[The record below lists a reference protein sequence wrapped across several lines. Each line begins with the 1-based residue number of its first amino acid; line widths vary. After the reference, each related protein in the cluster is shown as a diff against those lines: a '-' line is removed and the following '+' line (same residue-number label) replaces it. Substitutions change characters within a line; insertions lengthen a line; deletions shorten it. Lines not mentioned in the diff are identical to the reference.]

1 MLTCIRR
8 LAKNLRLV
16 KHSELLATNPHIQ
29 EKTMDNAIDQI
40 YTGFNDDIV
49 ELLTPEL
56 TDDAAMQAAWE
67 EWCAQFPDGEF
78 NLEDF

>member
-1 MLTCIRR
+1 MY
-8 LAKNLRLV
+8 
-16 KHSELLATNPHIQ
+16 
-29 EKTMDNAIDQI
+29 NAIDHI

-67 EWCAQFPDGEF
+67 DWCAQFPDGEF